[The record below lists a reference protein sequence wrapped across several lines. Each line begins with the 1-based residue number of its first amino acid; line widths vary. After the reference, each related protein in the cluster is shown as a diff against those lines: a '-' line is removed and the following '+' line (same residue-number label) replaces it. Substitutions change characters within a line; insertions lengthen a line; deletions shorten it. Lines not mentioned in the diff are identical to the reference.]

1 MKVFPF
7 PLIERKQYMRY
18 LYIRDFNGSLLA
30 YDTYDETQYQVSGVK
45 VPDTI
50 PGEFTFYLNG
60 NGTQIQKTIYLRY
73 YVKGYIGCGDTSGF
87 LRVTYPKGQIT
98 GLQDLTTHVQIYI
111 MTVNQPTDSFSLNI
125 NNELWRVAYA
135 GTVDKIFIGSGTN
148 PLLKVWANTSSPYL
162 EFYLPIDNRDK
173 VWGMS
178 LSSTTQPDI
187 YADTET
193 PVTLQSQD
201 VLNVIF
207 ASVPTDA
214 IFMKLYQNTAGST
227 IVDKSSFLTEVDT
240 VPGVL
245 RKQCSVSDPIITIKY
260 EGKPAANYCQIEEF
274 KRYYYINDIVNIA
287 KDLWELYLKSDPLF
301 SFKDEY
307 LNSLVTILRSSSS
320 SIYNRLYHDNLMPI
334 PNKLTRTRTYSTG
347 SPLYPGFLTGV
358 DHIVLTTFSD
368 PDVQPNIPHSLVNP
382 QQGLSRFAEYYP
394 RGAQAFLLST
404 TDLNFLAKIFAN
416 GGPKVSGIT
425 LDNIFG
431 TDDLTPYIMSLRA
444 YPINFQNLM
453 DDVTFREYTINDQT
467 NIPMEVPCGKMFLER
482 DFGTAQTPDIY
493 KVMGRP
499 LVPVYPALNFGTIT
513 IPTPVSFLDT
523 EPNTRAILHLPYIGD
538 IDFDLVEYAGVTIK
552 IEYLLDVSTGNIKA
566 LIRNNADDSIL
577 FTQPGKMGV
586 DIPMILNNMTK
597 GENERTG
604 QAIKLGTTIATV
616 TAGAVGTAAGSPI
629 AGGLIGG
636 AVGLMG
642 NTIATPFFN
651 TPAQNKQFAAG
662 DLTEFM
668 TDQRVYLEMIKPEDN
683 FNIFYAREYG
693 VPANKIINLSDNT
706 VSGFTVVSP
715 NSRITHP
722 VEATLNEYDEICSA
736 LKSGVVI

>member
-1 MKVFPF
+1 
-7 PLIERKQYMRY
+7 MRY

-60 NGTQIQKTIYLRY
+60 NGTQIQKTVYLRY
-73 YVKGYIGCGDTSGF
+73 YVKGYIGCGDTSGL

-111 MTVNQPTDSFSLNI
+111 MTVNQPTDYFSLNI

-148 PLLKVWANTSSPYL
+148 PLLKVWATTSSPYL

-178 LSSTTQPDI
+178 LTSTTQPDI

-193 PVTLQSQD
+193 AVTLQSQD

-214 IFMKLYQNTAGST
+214 IFMKLYQNTAGNT
-227 IVDKSSFLTEVDT
+227 VVDKTSFLTEVDI

-245 RKQCSVSDPIITIKY
+245 KKQCSVSDPVITIKY
-260 EGKPAANYCQIEEF
+260 DGKPAANYCQIEEF

-320 SIYNRLYHDNLMPI
+320 AIYNRLYHDNLMPI
-334 PNKLTRTRTYSTG
+334 PNKLTRSRTYSTG
-347 SPLYPGFLTGV
+347 NPLSPGFTTGND
-358 DHIVLTTFSD
+358 DHILISVFGNQEKQSD
-368 PDVQPNIPHSLVNP
+368 IPSPSVTSPALGIKSL
-382 QQGLSRFAEYYP
+382 GYYYP
-394 RGAQAFLLST
+394 QSCQVYSLSWQY
-404 TDLNFLAKIFAN
+404 LNALGKIFAG
-416 GGPKVSGIT
+416 GGPKGYDASFDT
-425 LDNIFG
+425 ALSNLFG
-431 TDDLTPYIMSLRA
+431 TDDITPYIVSLRA
-444 YPINFQNLM
+444 YPIKFSDYM
-453 DDVTFREYTINDQT
+453 DNIHYKSYTSHWDPDHPTVNGI
-467 NIPMEVPCGKMFLER
+467 MEIPCGNIWLFRKMKNFPSDVSESGVVCL
-482 DFGTAQTPDIY
+482 
-493 KVMGRP
+493 GRP
-499 LVPVYPALNFGTIT
+499 VVPINPTIDFGTIT
-513 IPTPVSFLDT
+513 IPTPTSFLDT
-523 EPNTRAILHLPYIGD
+523 EPNTKAILHLPYIGD
-538 IDFDLVEYAGVTIK
+538 INFDMTQYAGLTIS
-552 IEYLLDVSTGNIKA
+552 IMYYLDIYTGYVKA
-566 LIRNNADDSIL
+566 IIRNNSDNAIL
-577 FTQPGKMGV
+577 ISESGKMGV

-604 QAIKLGTTIATV
+604 QAIKLGSAVATV
-616 TAGAVGTAAGSPI
+616 TAGAIGTAVGSPI

-662 DLTEFM
+662 DMTEFF
-668 TDQRVYLEMIKPEDN
+668 TDQRVYLETIKPEDN
-683 FNIFYAREYG
+683 FNLFYAREYG

>member
-18 LYIRDFNGSLLA
+18 LYIRDFNGALLA

-60 NGTQIQKTIYLRY
+60 NGTQVKKTVYLRY

-111 MTVNQPTDSFSLNI
+111 MTVNQPTDYFSLNI

-135 GTVDKIFIGSGTN
+135 GNVDKIFIGSGTN
-148 PLLKVWANTSSPYL
+148 PLLKVWATTSSPYL

-178 LSSTTQPDI
+178 LTSTTQPDI

-193 PVTLQSQD
+193 AVTLASQD

-227 IVDKSSFLTEVDT
+227 VVDKTSFLTEVDT

-245 RKQCSVSDPIITIKY
+245 RKQCSVSDPVITIKY

-334 PNKLTRTRTYSTG
+334 PNKLTRSRSYSTLNPL
-347 SPLYPGFLTGV
+347 SPAIISKTDSFHFVLSTFV
-358 DHIVLTTFSD
+358 DHTVQQDMPD
-368 PDVQPNIPHSLVNP
+368 P
-382 QQGLSRFAEYYP
+382 AETSPALGIGKFGYYYP
-394 RGAQAFLLST
+394 LGVSMYAINWQA
-404 TDLNFLAKIFAN
+404 LNSLGRIFAN
-416 GGPKVSGIT
+416 GGPKIT
-425 LDNIFG
+425 TGDTQNDLSSIFG
-431 TDDLTPYIMSLRA
+431 TDDFSPYILSLRA
-444 YPINFQNLM
+444 YPLNFSALT
-453 DDVTFREYTINDQT
+453 DGTHFVTWSAANVHT
-467 NIPMEVPCGKMFLER
+467 VPCGKVLLTR
-482 DFGTAQTPDIY
+482 APATVTGI
-493 KVMGRP
+493 P
-499 LVPVYPALNFGTIT
+499 LSPINPVVDFGTIT
-513 IPTPVSFLDT
+513 LPTPSSFLDT
-523 EPNTRAILHLPYIGD
+523 EPNTRAILHLPYVGD
-538 IDFDLVEYAGVTIK
+538 NDIDLVEYAGLTIR
-552 IEYLLDVSTGNIKA
+552 IMYYLDIYTGNVKA
-566 LIRNNADDSIL
+566 VVRNNSDNAIL
-577 FTQPGKMGV
+577 MSFSGKMGV
-586 DIPMILNNMTK
+586 DVPMILNNMTK
-597 GENERTG
+597 GESERTG
-604 QAIKLGTTIATV
+604 QAIKLGTSVASLV
-616 TAGAVGTAAGSPI
+616 AGAVGTAAGTPL

-651 TPAQNKQFAAG
+651 TPAQSKQFAAG
-662 DLTEFM
+662 DITEFF
-668 TDQRVYLEMIKPEDN
+668 TDQRVYLETIKPEDN
-683 FNIFYAREYG
+683 FNLFYAREYG